1 MIGGLF
7 YIGDA
12 MSGDARQKV
21 VSNVHF
27 NDSVGIADSNGQ
39 YSSGDSRQDPFV
51 TSKLNAYNAGRNST
65 GKYLSVDWNSND
77 Y

>member
-12 MSGDARQKV
+12 MP
-21 VSNVHF
+21 
-27 NDSVGIADSNGQ
+27 
-39 YSSGDSRQDPFV
+39 GDSRHDPFA
-51 TSKLNAYNAGRNST
+51 TSKLDAFNAGRNST

-77 Y
+77 LLMVLLLAIYPEKKGLLHVIFQLI